1 MLMRH
6 PLLITAACLMTLPSV
21 EAHAQFYTV
30 SSEKVTPVLSVDPFA
45 RTQTPPES
53 VTKLR
58 QNPSEKAVDK
68 KKAQIPAPKKSLKT
82 PEIPVFDV
90 SDSLLLGLIK
100 KRLSVCMPLDWIY
113 LTSAYG
119 YRKDPFSRCKRF
131 HDGID
136 LRCNKQLVYNMLQG
150 RVEKVG
156 YGNTG
161 YGNHI
166 VTTHG
171 HLRFLYGHLSEIYV
185 HEGDI
190 IDAGKIIARS
200 GSSGRSS
207 GPHMH
212 LKMSR
217 LTDKGWESVDPQPFI
232 DALNK
237 YIGEIDGMMEKMGC
251 KETVPTAR
259 AKEPQPLNRANLF
272 AALKRHGIKHP
283 RIVLAQAILETG
295 NFTSAVCR
303 NKMNLFGLRNPRTGE
318 YFEFPDW
325 ESSVIGYRDKV
336 QYRYKG
342 SATNESAYYSWLDRI
357 GYAGSKDYIYKVREI
372 AEKL

>member
-1 MLMRH
+1 M
-6 PLLITAACLMTLPSV
+6 
-21 EAHAQFYTV
+21 
-30 SSEKVTPVLSVDPFA
+30 
-45 RTQTPPES
+45 
-53 VTKLR
+53 
-58 QNPSEKAVDK
+58 
-68 KKAQIPAPKKSLKT
+68 
-82 PEIPVFDV
+82 
-90 SDSLLLGLIK
+90 
-100 KRLSVCMPLDWIY
+100 
-113 LTSAYG
+113 
-119 YRKDPFSRCKRF
+119 
-131 HDGID
+131 
-136 LRCNKQLVYNMLQG
+136 
-150 RVEKVG
+150 
-156 YGNTG
+156 
-161 YGNHI
+161 NH
-166 VTTHG
+166 
-171 HLRFLYGHLSEIYV
+171 
-185 HEGDI
+185 
-190 IDAGKIIARS
+190 
-200 GSSGRSS
+200 
-207 GPHMH
+207 
-212 LKMSR
+212 
-217 LTDKGWESVDPQPFI
+217 
-232 DALNK
+232 K

-357 GYAGSKDYIYKVREI
+357 GYAGSKDYINKVREI